1 MQSALKK
8 IAVFALAL
16 AVIAAFGCKGDTPP
30 TQTDEQGMQ
39 TTNPPGQTAPK
50 EAEAPDIGEAVAS
63 LFGSLAA
70 LANSDGAHAARIT
83 L

>member
-1 MQSALKK
+1 MQSVLKK

-39 TTNPPGQTAPK
+39 TTNPPGADCP
-50 EAEAPDIGEAVAS
+50 
-63 LFGSLAA
+63 
-70 LANSDGAHAARIT
+70 
-83 L
+83 